1 MSIGDPSGAGEAPA
15 SVPAMAP
22 ESPLGPLAD
31 LAREAALA
39 AGTLIRAAGRGVA
52 PEEKAT
58 HDYVTAV
65 DRAAEEAMTSGMLR
79 RRSRRPSP
87 S

>member
-1 MSIGDPSGAGEAPA
+1 MSIGGPSGAGEAPA

-39 AGTLIRAAGRGVA
+39 AGSIIRAAGRGVA
-52 PEEKAT
+52 PEEKA
-58 HDYVTAV
+58 
-65 DRAAEEAMTSGMLR
+65 RSEEHTSELQ
-79 RRSRRPSP
+79 SH
-87 S
+87 